1 MGILDR
7 FRRRRVPL
15 AQLCYDAAYRI
26 LPHYAYKDLAKILDI
41 TSWPT
46 AGGPFVYAMAC
57 AMHKQDPDADEAMQF
72 RWHAGSVAGGLEYW
86 VLQYPEP
93 SAVDLSDVN
102 PLDLASG
109 RCAAVL
115 APYFSAIVREPN
127 ARISYW
133 VLGQAPIGGGT
144 TLRTVTEDGA
154 NANLGPGPV
163 PDIGAFMAGI
173 AHALSLAR

>member
-7 FRRRRVPL
+7 FRKRRVQL
-15 AQLCYDAAYRI
+15 TQLCYDAAYC
-26 LPHYAYKDLAKILDI
+26 YAYKDLAKILEI
-41 TSWPT
+41 VSWPT
-46 AGGPFVYAMAC
+46 AGGPWVYVMAC
-57 AMHKQDPDADEAMQF
+57 GMHEQDPDDDEAMQF
-72 RWHAGSVAGGLEYW
+72 RWHTGSAPGGLEYW
-86 VLQYPEP
+86 VLQYPKP
-93 SAVDLSDVN
+93 PAVDLSDVD
-102 PLDLASG
+102 PKDIASG
-109 RCAAVL
+109 RYTAVL
-115 APYFSAIVREPN
+115 APYFSAIVREPS

-163 PDIGAFMAGI
+163 PDIGAFLAGI